1 MNGLLMTI
9 LIAGGDS
16 FTFGNEL
23 ADCTPTQF
31 SNSTWSSQL
40 ANKLDMSYDC
50 TAWGGDGNSAI
61 ARKTMTACNNHIK
74 QENTIVVAVMWSFP
88 NRYEFRF
95 NYNTKHR
102 HSPWYTIT
110 PWTHER
116 DKTVI
121 LDAFKNFKENIF
133 DHYKKNQQDA
143 QTTGLADFSEHFFKD
158 VGDSEYYELYTS
170 IKEMIFLQ
178 DWLKQRDIP
187 YIYTF
192 VDLSVFEPNIPV
204 DSYLKCLYDSLDM
217 DNVISSQ
224 GFYSWAQAEEYT
236 FGATHPLEEAH
247 TAYALKILPFVERRL
262 K

>member
-1 MNGLLMTI
+1 MTI

-61 ARKTMTACNNHIK
+61 ARKTMTACNKHLAQGHNIA
-74 QENTIVVAVMWSFP
+74 VAVMWSYP
-88 NRYEFRF
+88 SRYEFRF
-95 NYNTKHR
+95 KYDTQEK

-110 PWTHER
+110 PWTHEK
-116 DKTVI
+116 DTSVI
-121 LDAFKNFKENIF
+121 TGAFANFKENIF
-133 DHYKKNQQDA
+133 DHYKNNQKTA
-143 QTTGLADFSEHFFKD
+143 QSTGLAAFSEHFFKD

-170 IKEMIFLQ
+170 IKEMVFLQ
-178 DWLKQRDIP
+178 DWLKQRNVP
-187 YIYTF
+187 YIYTY
-192 VDLSVFEPNIPV
+192 VDITVFEQNVPV
-204 DSYLKCLYDSLDM
+204 DSYLECLYNSLDHSRCYT
-217 DNVISSQ
+217 DI
-224 GFYSWAQAEEYT
+224 GFYKWSQKNDFP
-236 FGATHPLEEAH
+236 FGATHPLEPAH
-247 TAYALKILPFVERRL
+247 TAFVDKILPFVEHRL